1 LEEKISLALDLNV
14 LLDVAQQREPFYRYS
29 EAVLTM
35 ALTGRVRAFL
45 PPHVLTTFYYLVR
58 KSHGLEIAGNNLDSL
73 LRLEIAPSGSA
84 ELRRARSLP
93 MADFEDAVVAS
104 AAEAASCSWVVTR
117 DLSDFSDSPVPPIT
131 PEEFLA
137 AAAEEPPLTRS
148 PE

>member
-1 LEEKISLALDLNV
+1 MSLALDLNI
-14 LLDVAQQREPFYRYS
+14 LLDVAQQREPFYRFS

-35 ALTGRVRAFL
+35 ALNGRFRAFL

-58 KSHGLEIAGNNLDSL
+58 KSHGLETARNNLDSL
-73 LRLEIAPSGSA
+73 LHLEIAPSGSA

-104 AAEAASCSWVVTR
+104 AAEAANCSWIITR
-117 DLSDFSDSPVPPIT
+117 DLSDFSNSPVPPMA

-137 AAAEEPPLTRS
+137 AAAESPLSRS
-148 PE
+148 LE

>member
-1 LEEKISLALDLNV
+1 MLALDLNV

-35 ALTGRVRAFL
+35 ALNGSIRAFL

-58 KSHGLEIAGNNLDSL
+58 KSHGPEIAGNNLDEL
-73 LRLEIAPSGSA
+73 LSLEIAPSGSA

-104 AAEAASCSWVVTR
+104 AAEAASCSWIVTR
-117 DLSDFSDSPVPPIT
+117 DLDDFSNSPVPPVT

-137 AAAEEPPLTRS
+137 AAAEESSPTRNL
-148 PE
+148 E